1 MMQEARQQ
9 EAGRQEARGREAG
22 GKTQLGEF
30 DLPNTL
36 SSLKVSCIFI
46 CPGEK
51 LIRLKINQSFPSKD
65 AILQKLNA
73 FERIRFSI

>member
-1 MMQEARQQ
+1 MVGAREGRVVMMQEARQQ

-36 SSLKVSCIFI
+36 SSLKV
-46 CPGEK
+46 
-51 LIRLKINQSFPSKD
+51 
-65 AILQKLNA
+65 
-73 FERIRFSI
+73 